1 MTDAKEPK
9 VKQEK
14 LEGMKPE
21 KISAVE
27 EKAEALREVR
37 LERMDLT
44 QREVKA
50 ADDLLKV
57 MSKHKIK
64 EYRLENTIFV
74 VSPGKDKVRMKRV
87 SDDDDSEA
95 AE

>member
-1 MTDAKEPK
+1 MSAK
-9 VKQEK
+9 QGQ
-14 LEGMKPE
+14 LEGMKPD
-21 KISAVE
+21 KINDVE

-50 ADDLLKV
+50 ADDLLKT
-57 MSKHKIK
+57 MAKHKIK

-74 VSPGKDKVRMKRV
+74 VSPGKDKVRMKRIQ
-87 SDDDDSEA
+87 DDEGEEA